1 MSAFALA
8 ARAMFRDRNMAV
20 DALYKAGG
28 EGAGV
33 TVRVIKRAPDRIANF
48 TEGRFVTDTILIDF
62 LVSEVADP
70 ATGDSFTIG
79 DEVLELRSEPVRDS
93 ERLIWAAEARV
104 YVAPPEDPAP

>member
-8 ARAMFRDRNMAV
+8 ARALFRDRNMAV

-28 EGAGV
+28 EGEGV
-33 TVRVIKRAPDRIANF
+33 MVRVIKRAPDRIANF

-62 LVSEVADP
+62 LVSQVEHP
-70 ATGDSFTIG
+70 AQGDTFSIG
-79 DEVLELRSEPVRDS
+79 SELLELRSEPVRDS

-104 YVAPPEDPAP
+104 NQALPEEPEP